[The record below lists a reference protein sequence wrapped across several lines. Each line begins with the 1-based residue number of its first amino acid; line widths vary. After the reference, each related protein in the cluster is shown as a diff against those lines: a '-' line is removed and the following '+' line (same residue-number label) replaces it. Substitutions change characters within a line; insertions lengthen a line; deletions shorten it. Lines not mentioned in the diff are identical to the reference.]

1 MPGNNKIQWEECKRE
16 LSEKLV
22 QYCGLQYIE
31 KVKSITLLNFEH
43 IFCLKTGDLVYCN
56 DRGRSSC
63 CFHNEACSKN
73 YSAAVHDKMTNQSI
87 KFLKNPKKF
96 LGDMVK
102 HLKYDTCHAI
112 EEYDASQC
120 EEDCIKLGKGE
131 FAKNCTENAG
141 LYKCCIR

>member
-1 MPGNNKIQWEECKRE
+1 MLGNNKIQWEECKRE

-43 IFCLKTGDLVYCN
+43 IFCLKTGDMLYCN
-56 DRGRSSC
+56 DRGRTSC

-73 YSAAVHDKMTNQSI
+73 YTIAIHDRMTSQATQFMNNPQE
-87 KFLKNPKKF
+87 FLE
-96 LGDMVK
+96 DMVK
-102 HLKYDTCHAI
+102 NLNYDTCHTI
-112 EEYDASQC
+112 TDYDATKC
-120 EEDCIKLGKGE
+120 AEDCKHLE
-131 FAKNCTENAG
+131 REAFAKDCVKNGG